1 VDRAQVVKVQR
12 HRQRVRVELDHPG
25 LHPVVLGGPQLH
37 RGLLVEQVPQRQ
49 AVRRIEVALPPLAL
63 VALDV
68 DVPRLI
74 GARDALLGALPV
86 DGIRAGPD
94 LPQLGLVDDDPD
106 RCAARARAAPGEQL
120 HLVAASPRLDDDPA
134 R

>member
-1 VDRAQVVKVQR
+1 MTVDRAQVVKVKR
-12 HRQRVRVELDHPG
+12 HRQRVGVELDHPG
-25 LHPVVLGGPQLH
+25 LYPVVLGGSQLH

-49 AVRRIEVALPPLAL
+49 AVRRIEVALPPFAL

-74 GARDALLGALPV
+74 CARDALLGLLPV

-94 LPQLGLVDDDPD
+94 L
-106 RCAARARAAPGEQL
+106 A
-120 HLVAASPRLDDDPA
+120 
-134 R
+134 